1 MRMKYVC
8 YYLITIGSFTSFGQT
23 TNQEPVADSTLKV
36 IDDFS
41 KQYAAMM
48 ENWSPEKI
56 KKFNDIFRYRRGHI
70 NIPTE
75 PVRWEE

>member
-1 MRMKYVC
+1 MKYVC
-8 YYLITIGSFTSFGQT
+8 FYMISIGSFTSFGQT

-48 ENWSPEKI
+48 ETWSPEKI
-56 KKFNDIFRYRRGHI
+56 KKFNEIFCYRRGHI
-70 NIPTE
+70 TIPTE
-75 PVRWEE
+75 PIRWEE